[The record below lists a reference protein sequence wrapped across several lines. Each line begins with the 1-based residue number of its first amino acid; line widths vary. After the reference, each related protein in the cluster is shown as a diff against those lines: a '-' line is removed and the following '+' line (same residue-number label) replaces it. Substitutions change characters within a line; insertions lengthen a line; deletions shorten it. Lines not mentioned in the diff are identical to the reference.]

1 MFFSAEQTDRDE
13 PTKDI
18 RYEMILSAALPDR
31 LSFDLLKSE
40 KSNLRLHAG
49 INSVCVC
56 VLANDVNVWHRREH
70 RN

>member
-56 VLANDVNVWHRREH
+56 VCVCVGFSQ
-70 RN
+70 